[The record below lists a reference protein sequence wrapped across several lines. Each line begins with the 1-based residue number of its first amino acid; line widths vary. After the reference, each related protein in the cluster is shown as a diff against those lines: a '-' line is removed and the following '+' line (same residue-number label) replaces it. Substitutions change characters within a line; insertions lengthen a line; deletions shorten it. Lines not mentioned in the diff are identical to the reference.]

1 MPLDLVALV
10 APAHTALVLQEV
22 QNGVV
27 GSPSVLPALAEAAA
41 AVDLVGNCARL
52 AQRRA
57 PPGVT
62 VVHCTAET
70 RDDARARTTTRGCS
84 SGVKKAAVPAVAG
97 QRRGAGARARSASTR
112 PTSCSPRYHG
122 LGPMTG
128 TQLDPILRNLG
139 VTTIVGVGVS
149 LNVGMTNLAF
159 DAVNRGYQIVLPRD
173 AVAGVPRRLRGRG
186 AREHAEHRRDA
197 HDDRRRRLGVGW
209 LADRADALRR
219 DRGELRLNVRR
230 TRLAAGARCRAAAEE
245 PLPR

>member
-1 MPLDLVALV
+1 MPLDLAALV

-27 GSPSVLPALAEAAA
+27 GTPSVLPALAEAAA

-52 AQRRA
+52 ARA
-57 PPGVT
+57 ARAAGLT

-70 RDDARARTTTRGCS
+70 RDDRKGANDNARLFNAVR
-84 SGVKKAAVPAVAG
+84 KAAVRLSPGSAAVQVPTEIGVDPADIVL
-97 QRRGAGARARSASTR
+97 
-112 PTSCSPRYHG
+112 PRYHG

-173 AVAGVPRRLRGRG
+173 AVAGVPPDY
-186 AREHAEHRRDA
+186 AEA
-197 HDDRRRRLGVGW
+197 VLANTLGIVAT
-209 LADRADALRR
+209 LTTTP
-219 DRGELRLNVRR
+219 ELV
-230 TRLAAGARCRAAAEE
+230 AAWGG
-245 PLPR
+245 